1 MQEENKPKKIELND
15 EAIAE
20 VTKRISGGHET
31 NAIYAKMNDL
41 AEEAHQADSRPMQS
55 DVIIRNLRTYQGDVA
70 EAIKKQNASVLTIT
84 LAENRKRVKEET
96 AEDTHESSE
105 TSKRTWSVVASII
118 LIILGL
124 GTVGGFY
131 YLQQQTPVIETTPGP
146 APEDT
151 IIGYNLKK
159 GITTDGADRKEL
171 LTVLNNERKNT
182 EVNPNQI
189 QYIYLNKANATGLE
203 GIATRD
209 LFSILQTKIPP
220 ATLRSFDTQFMFGFF
235 RDELVRS
242 FLLVQITSYDNA
254 YDGMLKWESSIVEDI
269 GSLFI
274 VLGDANDF
282 TSGGATYAF
291 EDETFANKDARVLK
305 NDGGKTILLY
315 SFLDKDTLLITS
327 NENTLKEMINKR
339 ISQKLIR

>member
-20 VTKRISGGHET
+20 VTKKISGGHET
-31 NAIYAKMNDL
+31 NAIYAKMNEL

-70 EAIKKQNASVLTIT
+70 DAIKKQNASVLTIT

-96 AEDTHESSE
+96 PESIHESSE
-105 TSKRTWSVVASII
+105 TSKRTWSVIASVV
-118 LIILGL
+118 LVILGI
-124 GTVGGFY
+124 GSVGGFY
-131 YLQQQTPVIETTPGP
+131 YLQQQAPVAETTPGP

-151 IIGYNLKK
+151 IVGYNTKK
-159 GITTDGADRKEL
+159 GITTDGADRTKL
-171 LTVLNNERKNT
+171 LTVLNNERKTT
-182 EVNPNQI
+182 EVKPNEI
-189 QYIYLNKANATGLE
+189 QYLYLNKANTTGLE
-203 GIATRD
+203 SITTRD
-209 LFSILQTKIPP
+209 LFSILRTKIPP
-220 ATLRSFDTQFMFGFF
+220 ATLRAFDTQFMFGFF
-235 RDELVRS
+235 RDELVRP
-242 FLLVQITSYDNA
+242 FLLVHINSYDNA

-274 VLGDANDF
+274 VLGDSSDF
-282 TSGGATYAF
+282 TTTDTSYAF

-305 NDGGKTILLY
+305 NDSGKTVFLY